1 MTFENQSVNFN
12 DLLTKGYVVVKS
24 FLNNDIME
32 LLVADYYKKQKTFN
46 KNYAYYRMSD
56 NVRMLLE
63 KQILKTTDYIKEQNI
78 LNVDLT
84 MIEGNYISTQGS
96 SYDWHQDHEPWYIF
110 QQSYQYLNFY
120 IPIIKPN
127 PNLSGL
133 SIIPFDIL
141 ETSLPEY
148 VNNFKYKGASRCVA
162 SKNITLVHNDNEGI
176 EYTMPIGIE
185 SISVTPDLIPGD
197 LLLIRGDVIHKTQD
211 TLTHRVSVSFRV
223 TNGNALINK
232 NLLITGCERKQRY
245 IKGSPELYNSILGV
259 FEKLGKDEI
268 TANELATNLRSK

>member
-1 MTFENQSVNFN
+1 
-12 DLLTKGYVVVKS
+12 
-24 FLNNDIME
+24 
-32 LLVADYYKKQKTFN
+32 
-46 KNYAYYRMSD
+46 
-56 NVRMLLE
+56 
-63 KQILKTTDYIKEQNI
+63 
-78 LNVDLT
+78 
-84 MIEGNYISTQGS
+84 
-96 SYDWHQDHEPWYIF
+96 
-110 QQSYQYLNFY
+110 
-120 IPIIKPN
+120 
-127 PNLSGL
+127 
-133 SIIPFDIL
+133 
-141 ETSLPEY
+141 
-148 VNNFKYKGASRCVA
+148 
-162 SKNITLVHNDNEGI
+162 
-176 EYTMPIGIE
+176 MPIGIE